1 MDPTLAACSVHVY
14 IAAFA
19 RECVCVRER
28 ELFSENRETRTKQE
42 NKQAMKIGNK
52 QQTIES
58 IFIVHLSRIL
68 NFKGL
73 VSTSLSNF
81 SCVII
86 GFNILLAFN
95 LINMGNIIIF

>member
-1 MDPTLAACSVHVY
+1 M
-14 IAAFA
+14 
-19 RECVCVRER
+19 CVCEGER
-28 ELFSENRETRTKQE
+28 VIFRKSRNENETRKQTS
-42 NKQAMKIGNK
+42 MKIGNK

-95 LINMGNIIIF
+95 LIKKGNISIF